1 MFNIDDIKEE
11 VIEAAQDVIT
21 GRLFDEIDS
30 EINSDAKVFKELA
43 LESVKFCTET
53 NSVIWTMFDEG
64 DDDDS
69 SQYVS
74 VQNLESDQEKVEFYR
89 VFSLLKFYDH
99 HIRGYPGEFDT
110 AKYLVRIDTAGEQV
124 VNQHNVTIITIR

>member
-99 HIRGYPGEFDT
+99 HIRGYPGESDT
-110 AKYLVRIDTAGEQV
+110 AKCLVRVDTAGEQV
-124 VNQHNVTIITIR
+124 VDQTSVMIITIR

>member
-43 LESVKFCTET
+43 LESVKFC
-53 NSVIWTMFDEG
+53 SIP
-64 DDDDS
+64 
-69 SQYVS
+69 QA
-74 VQNLESDQEKVEFYR
+74 
-89 VFSLLKFYDH
+89 
-99 HIRGYPGEFDT
+99 P
-110 AKYLVRIDTAGEQV
+110 LVRVVMVGAVNVAPELTVRVLTDGVTSNGYEVWTPRNTRIIIDDL
-124 VNQHNVTIITIR
+124 